1 MKTSRK
7 HAGIWFQS
15 THSLRSATS
24 NGKKISLAATF
35 QSTHSLRSAT
45 VGWNNGLHVITE
57 DKNGEPLDYLLHNG
71 GGDPVEN
78 EYGITGDLAAVDDR
92 FDEEQGNLIFR
103 TLVDGKIDTY
113 PWELEQK
120 GGAENETD
128 A

>member
-1 MKTSRK
+1 MNRFKKTYRECLCLVSSGGFV
-7 HAGIWFQS
+7 AGCIYP
-15 THSLRSATS
+15 
-24 NGKKISLAATF
+24 I
-35 QSTHSLRSAT
+35 

-92 FDEEQGNLIFR
+92 FYEEQGNLIFR

>member
-1 MKTSRK
+1 MNRFKKTYRECLCLVSSGGFV
-7 HAGIWFQS
+7 AGCIYP
-15 THSLRSATS
+15 
-24 NGKKISLAATF
+24 I
-35 QSTHSLRSAT
+35 

-78 EYGITGDLAAVDDR
+78 EYGITGDHAAVDDR
-92 FDEEQGNLIFR
+92 FYEEQGNLIFR

-120 GGAENETD
+120 GGAEQ
-128 A
+128 